1 MLIGHVT
8 CSLFTYQQ
16 WKELDRLGKKKKKKK
31 KGGAYSIVFMPK
43 PEVLP
48 IHLYIIT
55 FLKNI
60 CV

>member
-1 MLIGHVT
+1 MLIGYVT

-16 WKELDRLGKKKKKKK
+16 REELNRLGKKKEKKKK
-31 KGGAYSIVFMPK
+31 EVYSIVFMPK

-55 FLKNI
+55 LLKNI